1 MPARKSRSVS
11 VHEDLSAVRPKSFEE
26 DFVVSSTEEGLSIDP
41 DELGTHYLRFA
52 TEQGGVV
59 GSPEPGE
66 EERGPLD
73 EETSDSE
80 EDDVGESDRDEKE
93 QPREEELFQT
103 DPHGGSLF
111 DEEGEQDEDE
121 EDEEDA
127 ESDARFAQRS
137 STL

>member
-1 MPARKSRSVS
+1 MPARKNRNVS

-41 DELGTHYLRFA
+41 DELGSHYLRFA
-52 TEQGGVV
+52 TEQGGVA
-59 GSPEPGE
+59 SPAEPVE
-66 EERGPLD
+66 DERDPLD
-73 EETSDSE
+73 DETSDE
-80 EDDVGESDRDEKE
+80 E
-93 QPREEELFQT
+93 QPREEELLQT

-111 DEEGEQDEDE
+111 DEEGEDEEDEDDEDE
-121 EDEEDA
+121 EA